1 MLVIRKNKTR
11 RRAKKK
17 LPEIIMVTKTFHSKE
32 ESLFPE
38 KVRKAEEMLANSD
51 WRPH

>member
-1 MLVIRKNKTR
+1 MSVAKKNKTV

-38 KVRKAEEMLANSD
+38 KVKKAEEMLKNSD
-51 WRPH
+51 WRPR

>member
-1 MLVIRKNKTR
+1 MSVTRKKKTI

-17 LPEIIMVTKTFHSKE
+17 LPEIVMVTKTYHSKE

-38 KVRKAEEMLANSD
+38 KVRKVEEMLKITG